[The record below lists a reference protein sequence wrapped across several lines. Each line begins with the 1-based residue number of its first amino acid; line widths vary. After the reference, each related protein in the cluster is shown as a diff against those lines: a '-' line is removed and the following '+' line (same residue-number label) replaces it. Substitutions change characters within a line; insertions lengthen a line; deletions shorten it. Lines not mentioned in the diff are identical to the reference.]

1 MHIMNGAQKEII
13 NVAHVERFCLC
24 PKEDAVLIVASYSA
38 DRVVTVA
45 RYKDKTEA
53 HAALYKL
60 FSAICGGESCFVM
73 PDSLLYDE
81 ENWKRDARA
90 KRRGGS

>member
-24 PKEDAVLIVASYSA
+24 TKDDAVLVLASYGA

-45 RYKDKTEA
+45 RYKDEAEA

-60 FSAICGGESCFVM
+60 FSAISGGDACFCM
-73 PDSLLYDE
+73 PDSLLYGE
-81 ENWKRDARA
+81 EHRKRDART